1 MNLKK
6 ITLLISSSILLNGC
20 IETTALLGPAV
31 TGGTSGNVYQASIS
45 FVSSET
51 ISKTTG
57 KYPLQHFQKL
67 VQTIEQSKINRSM
80 NEVKKDLVRLN
91 VNSKEFYKSVK
102 KLYNKDKIN

>member
-1 MNLKK
+1 MWILSKLHLVFSYLKDNYITGANLEFKK

-57 KYPLQHFQKL
+57 NTH
-67 VQTIEQSKINRSM
+67 
-80 NEVKKDLVRLN
+80 
-91 VNSKEFYKSVK
+91 
-102 KLYNKDKIN
+102 YNIFKNWFKH

>member
-31 TGGTSGNVYQASIS
+31 TGGTSGNVYQESIS
-45 FVSSET
+45 FVSGET
-51 ISKTTG
+51 ISRTTG

-67 VQTIEQSKINRSM
+67 VQTLEQSKINRSM
-80 NEVKKDLVRLN
+80 NEAKKDLVKLK

>member
-6 ITLLISSSILLNGC
+6 IFLLVSSSILLNGC
-20 IETTALLGPAV
+20 VETTALLGPALS
-31 TGGTSGNVYQASIS
+31 GGTSGNVYQASFS

-67 VQTIEQSKINRSM
+67 VKTLEESEINRSM
-80 NEVKKDLVRLN
+80 NEVKKDLVSLKI
-91 VNSKEFYKSVK
+91 NSKEY
-102 KLYNKDKIN
+102 

>member
-6 ITLLISSSILLNGC
+6 IFLLVSSSILLNGC
-20 IETTALLGPAV
+20 VETTALLGPALS
-31 TGGTSGNVYQASIS
+31 GGTSGNVYQASFS
-45 FVSSET
+45 FVSGET

-67 VQTIEQSKINRSM
+67 VKTLEESKINRSM
-80 NEVKKDLVRLN
+80 NEVKKDLVSLKI
-91 VNSKEFYKSVK
+91 NSKEFYKSVK

>member
-31 TGGTSGNVYQASIS
+31 TAGTSGNVYQASIS

-67 VQTIEQSKINRSM
+67 VQTLEQSKINRSM
-80 NEVKKDLVRLN
+80 NEAKKDLVKLK